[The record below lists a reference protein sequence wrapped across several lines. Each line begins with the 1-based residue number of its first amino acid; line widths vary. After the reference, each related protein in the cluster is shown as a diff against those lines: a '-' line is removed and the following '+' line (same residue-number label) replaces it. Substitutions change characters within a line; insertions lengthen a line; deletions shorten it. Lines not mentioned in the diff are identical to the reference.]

1 MARPICFCTATTA
14 NTGVFHLRLAWP
26 LVSPRR
32 AQHIRA
38 TRTPRRYPL
47 SATARPTSS
56 SPTPSEY
63 NYADLQPQSQTSAPF
78 SPEPSVSEPL
88 GSDELAAATAG
99 PPQAVDAA
107 SATARAIMDD
117 VAANP
122 EYYLNVSGV
131 LLGLTLSFV
140 VLSATVVALDSLPV
154 VPDLLRMVGLVY
166 IFWFLAKFL
175 FNSSERARLGAEVQE
190 FVDGVRGG
198 EFRVLGEAPST
209 KPAANSLFT
218 PSDVPTSKETASTE
232 N

>member
-1 MARPICFCTATTA
+1 MARTICFCAAATAA
-14 NTGVFHLRLAWP
+14 NRGVSHLRPAWLP
-26 LVSPRR
+26 VSPRR
-32 AQHIRA
+32 PQPIHAARA
-38 TRTPRRYPL
+38 PRHYPL
-47 SATARPTSS
+47 SATARPT
-56 SPTPSEY
+56 PSEY
-63 NYADLQPQSQTSAPF
+63 DDADLQAQPQTTAPF
-78 SPEPSVSEPL
+78 SLEPSVSEPL

-166 IFWFLAKFL
+166 LFWFLAKFL

-209 KPAANSLFT
+209 EPAANSLFT
-218 PSDVPTSKETASTE
+218 PSDVPASKETAPTE